1 MVPQE
6 SKEILFEIRSTVQLL
21 QQSHEALK
29 EEIIEIKNEIKTL
42 QHKLQVIETDLSN
55 YKAVGKVQRIVGA
68 LLLALLTL
76 RLGDLPKLWQSLLGG
91 LTDVP
96 FR

>member
-29 EEIIEIKNEIKTL
+29 EEILEIKNEIKTL

-55 YKAVGKVQRIVGA
+55 YKAVGKVLRIVGA

-91 LTDVP
+91 
-96 FR
+96 

>member
-91 LTDVP
+91 
-96 FR
+96 